1 MIVWLSLGLGWTQTS
16 DETLKECLEVV
27 DAGEK
32 VIKKCEE
39 NKAIAEQ
46 QVEQQTKAL
55 EASKKETAS
64 AKIERNF
71 SFGAF
76 LLLLLKLVIFI

>member
-1 MIVWLSLGLGWTQTS
+1 VIVWLSLGPAWSQINNNS
-16 DETLKECLEVV
+16 LKECLEVV

-46 QVEQQTKAL
+46 QIERQTEAL

-64 AKIERNF
+64 AKVERNL

-76 LLLLLKLVIFI
+76 LLLLLKVVIFL